1 MTDRTDVWTY
11 LSANSVTD
19 NTGRIITIV
28 IDGDPGAFNVIID
41 GENSETIN
49 GATTKTNSD
58 QYSYLTVLCNGT
70 GWNIVGSSGTWT

>member
-11 LSANSVTD
+11 LSATSVTGP
-19 NTGRIITIV
+19 T
-28 IDGDPGAFNVIID
+28 
-41 GENSETIN
+41 ETIN